1 MVGNTWALKV
11 YSGKTQ
17 TGVRE
22 IGLARNVCI
31 ELMKDLIG
39 QGRTLYVDNF
49 YTSDELTNYCLRKP
63 THHVGTLCANKNHIL
78 KEVLQAKLKRG
89 EMVAKEDQQGV
100 VILKWKDT
108 RDARVLSTNDYE
120 ANHTTRSTICFI
132 RRSCI
137 KKVTPKSY
145 QKITCYLGI

>member
-63 THHVGTLCANKNHIL
+63 THHVGTLCANKKHIL

-137 KKVTPKSY
+137 KKATPKSY
-145 QKITCYLGI
+145 RKITCYLGI